1 MKNSFFAI
9 VARMKNINRWGLM
22 RNVRPENIQ
31 EHSHQTAVL
40 AHALCVIAKEKFGE
54 SVSAERACL
63 FAVYH
68 DVSEIYTGDLPTP
81 IKYANGRIRDSYQE
95 IQTEAAQKL
104 LAKLPDY
111 MRPSFSFLS
120 EAETEPEW
128 LYVKAADTLSAYLK
142 CLDEVS
148 LGNGDFSAA
157 KETVREKLDLL
168 AEKLPALRLFL
179 DDFMEP
185 FGAPLDLL

>member
-54 SVSAERACL
+54 SVSA
-63 FAVYH
+63 
-68 DVSEIYTGDLPTP
+68 GDLPTP

-95 IQTEAAQKL
+95 IETEAAQKL